1 VPRVLPAAPRVRYNR
16 TMPALVSLLAL
27 ALAAPGPAA
36 PPLSPTADN
45 DALYK
50 EIVAG
55 DPALTSPPA
64 PLERL
69 VVATE
74 RAEEKL
80 RQAADDD
87 DAEDLLTL
95 AVQGRRAAYVRS
107 GEALHLC
114 RLIAAAD
121 LVLARD
127 AVRPGLESAAKD
139 FRQEAQGGVGE
150 KACEDV
156 AAPLD
161 KTDDPPPTEAV
172 DRSAAVAGPSEAPPP
187 RPVVQP
193 PAGPVDRRRIRVGVG
208 TLVPGL
214 VLLAPM
220 IGLLAYRAAGERD
233 LTALDR
239 ETMARPRT
247 AADDAT
253 AAGLGQRYTAT
264 TAGAAVL
271 GVTAAALVVTGAVF
285 LATPSKRQRRMAVA
299 PWGTWGSG
307 GLVLRGSF

>member
-1 VPRVLPAAPRVRYNR
+1 MPRVLPAAPRVRYNK

-55 DPALTSPPA
+55 DPALTTPPA

-74 RAEEKL
+74 LAEEKL
-80 RQAADDD
+80 RQADDDD

-95 AVQGRRAAYVRS
+95 AVQGRRAAYVRT

-127 AVRPGLESAAKD
+127 AVRPGLKAAATD
-139 FRQEAQGGVGE
+139 FRQASQGSLGA
-150 KACEDV
+150 KPCEDTT
-156 AAPLD
+156 PPD
-161 KTDDPPPTEAV
+161 KTDNPPPTEAV
-172 DRSAAVAGPSEAPPP
+172 DRSGAVAGPPPP

-193 PAGPVDRRRIRVGVG
+193 PAGPVDRRRVRVGVG

-220 IGLLAYRAAGERD
+220 IGLLAYRAAGERA

-239 ETMARPRT
+239 ETMMRPRT

-253 AAGLGQRYTAT
+253 AAALGQRYTAT
-264 TAGAAVL
+264 TAGAAAL

-307 GLVLRGSF
+307 GLVLRGRF